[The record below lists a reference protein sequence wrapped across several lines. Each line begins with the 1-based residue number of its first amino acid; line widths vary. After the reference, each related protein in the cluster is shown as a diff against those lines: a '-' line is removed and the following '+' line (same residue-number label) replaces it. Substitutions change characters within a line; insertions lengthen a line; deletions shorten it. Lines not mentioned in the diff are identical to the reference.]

1 MFSSSLPARKSGND
15 WSADYLGK
23 DGRRGLMHQCFQM
36 THKLQRNNLFFF
48 SFQIILEIINGW
60 LESDKSWCRPDW
72 KWSLQPCF
80 LSPCYCLDLL
90 AKLQQVGAWRSLYN
104 SVNTDCHASDGE
116 LGVCGFPGL
125 PAGGLL
131 QPSGRQ
137 VFRAGQTVN
146 YSCQG
151 WRSLIIPDLP
161 CSLCLMSPPLI
172 TYPSQTE
179 NTERIKSLIESRQSG
194 GLRLLGNNRSQT
206 GRVLSGSQ
214 ERRCGD
220 NGAWTNQLPLCSEFR
235 KILHCAV
242 KIYKLHLTLLFASLL
257 SAVRQLRSPQTR
269 SSANCLGDMKQYKRE
284 RAQFARY
291 SELWF
296 LIWIRFG
303 SHCRYQKNL

>member
-1 MFSSSLPARKSGND
+1 MEFTALFSLSLLLFGLVSQVTAGRSLEIALQLSKHWLPHLRWRTGGLWVPRASCWRPPPAQWPAGLQSRADSQLLVSG
-15 WSADYLGK
+15 LK
-23 DGRRGLMHQCFQM
+23 IL
-36 THKLQRNNLFFF
+36 NNL
-48 SFQIILEIINGW
+48 
-60 LESDKSWCRPDW
+60 R
-72 KWSLQPCF
+72 
-80 LSPCYCLDLL
+80 
-90 AKLQQVGAWRSLYN
+90 
-104 SVNTDCHASDGE
+104 
-116 LGVCGFPGL
+116 
-125 PAGGLL
+125 
-131 QPSGRQ
+131 
-137 VFRAGQTVN
+137 
-146 YSCQG
+146 
-151 WRSLIIPDLP
+151 
-161 CSLCLMSPPLI
+161 PPLFSLSSVPSSNYLSI
-172 TYPSQTE
+172 TDWEHWTY
-179 NTERIKSLIESRQSG
+179 KKLDWESRQSG

-235 KILHCAV
+235 KILHCAA
-242 KIYKLHLTLLFASLL
+242 KIYKLQPTLLFASLL